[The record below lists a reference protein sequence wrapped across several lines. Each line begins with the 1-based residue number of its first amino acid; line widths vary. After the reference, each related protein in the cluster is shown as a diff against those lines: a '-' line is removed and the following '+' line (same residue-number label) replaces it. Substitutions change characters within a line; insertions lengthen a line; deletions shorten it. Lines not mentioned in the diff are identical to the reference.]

1 MHSARLATDT
11 EEPLTMKDE
20 LTIALDAQTKLAV
33 TAADCTSASGSLAR
47 AHLSGPTAS
56 HYLAQALAGV
66 SLLGSE
72 CSEDDEAVTFRLDSP
87 GPLEGFLAEA
97 TVAGTLRG
105 YTKKKILDE
114 FDGLGAPK
122 DQAVLGK
129 SGTFE
134 VIRSVPGK
142 ILGSGAVAV
151 EIARRQAVA
160 AGLDAYFAQ
169 SLQRRVRTAVVSAA
183 GDDGVPVY
191 ARGLMVECP
200 PDGDADAFARVAEAF
215 ASGAA
220 AKALS
225 SAAVSFRTLL
235 KKLGLP
241 QAEVRQTKPLS
252 FACRCS
258 AERATAML
266 AALPPA
272 ERESLPSEV
281 DITCHMC
288 GRTWTVGK

>member
-1 MHSARLATDT
+1 
-11 EEPLTMKDE
+11 MKDV

-33 TAADCTSASGSLAR
+33 TVADCTAAAGSLAR

-66 SLLGSE
+66 ALLGAE
-72 CSEDDEAVTFRLDSP
+72 CSAADETVTFRLDCP
-87 GPLEGFLAEA
+87 GPLGGFLAEA

-105 YTKKKILDE
+105 YTKKKILDD

-122 DQAVLGK
+122 DSVVLGAN
-129 SGTFE
+129 GTFE
-134 VIRSVPGK
+134 VIRSVPGN
-142 ILGSGAVAV
+142 ILGSGAVALSFGKHH
-151 EIARRQAVA
+151 AVA

-200 PDGDADAFARVAEAF
+200 PDGDAVAFEHVAETF
-215 ASGAA
+215 ASGVA
-220 AKALS
+220 AKAL
-225 SAAVSFRTLL
+225 ATGTVSIRTLL

-241 QAEVRQTKPLS
+241 QADVRKTMPLA

-258 AERATAML
+258 ADRAAAML
-266 AALPPA
+266 AALPPE
-272 ERESLPSEV
+272 ERRALPPKV
-281 DITCHMC
+281 DVTCHMC
-288 GRTWTVGK
+288 GRTWTVVT